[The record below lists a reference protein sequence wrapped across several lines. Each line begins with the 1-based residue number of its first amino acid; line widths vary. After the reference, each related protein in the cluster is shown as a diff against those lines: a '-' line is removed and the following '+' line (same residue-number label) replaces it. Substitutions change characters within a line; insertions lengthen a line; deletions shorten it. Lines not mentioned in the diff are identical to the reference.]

1 MSDPK
6 GEISADTLQQL
17 ETLSLDATGPL
28 IITDADEVLLKFM
41 QRVEHY
47 LETLGLWIDLS
58 SFALSSNIKS
68 RETNEPVQ
76 VPTLIDDFFAS
87 ETPHIEAAEG
97 AADSLSRLSQEA
109 QIIVLTNLPGAHRD
123 ARIANLQSHGM
134 DYPVV
139 VNSGLKGPA
148 AKWLADK
155 TTGPVFFLDDIPHNI
170 TSVAEHAPE
179 VNCIHFIA
187 DPRLAKLISKAK
199 GATARIDIWAEAHDF
214 IAGKIAD
221 HGSR

>member
-1 MSDPK
+1 MSDIAP
-6 GEISADTLQQL
+6 EIMDQLQALEVHADK
-17 ETLSLDATGPL
+17 PL

-47 LETLGLWIDLS
+47 LDSIGLWIDLS

-68 RETNEPVQ
+68 KETNEPVK
-76 VPTLIDDFFAS
+76 VPTLIDDFFAA
-87 ETPHIEAAEG
+87 ETAHIEAAEG
-97 AADSLSRLSQEA
+97 AAETLAMLSAQA
-109 QIIVLTNLPGAHRD
+109 QIVVLTNLPAEHKQ
-123 ARIANLQSHGM
+123 ARVENLRGHGM

-148 AKWLADK
+148 VKWLADK
-155 TTGPVFFLDDIPHNI
+155 TSGPVFFLDDIPHNI
-170 TSVAEHAPE
+170 DSVAEHAPH
-179 VNCIHFIA
+179 VTAIHFIA
-187 DPRLAKLISKAK
+187 DARLGKLIGKAE

-221 HGSR
+221 HAE